1 METMWLNRNSDGKST
16 ALVTGGSVGLGLAIA
31 RELVA
36 RDFDVFI
43 CARTEADLKRATEI
57 EPALRA
63 IQADVASAADRE
75 RLMRTI
81 GEQTGG
87 RALDCLINN
96 AAIVRAHDYLNPFT
110 LKTDRAR
117 AELEINF
124 AAPIELIRLYLAGR
138 LGVTDGPAAIVNI
151 GTPGA
156 LFPLEANPLYSATK
170 AGLHM
175 FTQALRRQLA
185 DSPIKVIEVFPPSL
199 DTRLADQLDVASQA
213 ANGQDAID
221 EVARA
226 TVAGIL
232 DGTEV
237 VLGHPQS
244 RQLYEMIPQ
253 LDPAFVDQINAGVKR
268 RKGWDSEE
276 LS

>member
-1 METMWLNRNSDGKST
+1 MWLNRNSDGKST

-31 RELVA
+31 RELV
-36 RDFDVFI
+36 RHDFDVFI
-43 CARTEADLKRATEI
+43 CARTESDLRKATEI

-63 IQADVASAADRE
+63 IQADVASGADRE
-75 RLMRTI
+75 RLLRTI

-87 RALDCLINN
+87 RPLDCLINN

-110 LKTDRAR
+110 LKADRAR
-117 AELEINF
+117 AEIEINF

-138 LGVTDGPAAIVNI
+138 LADGPAAIVNI

-156 LFPLEANPLYSATK
+156 LFPLDANLLYSASK

-175 FTQALRRQLA
+175 FTMALRRQLA
-185 DSPIKVIEVFPPSL
+185 QSPIKVIEVFPPAL
-199 DTRLADQLDVASQA
+199 DTGLANQLDVASQA

-221 EVARA
+221 SVARE

-232 DGTEV
+232 NGTEV
-237 VLGHPQS
+237 ILAHEQS

-253 LDPAFVDQINAGVKR
+253 LDSAFVDQINAGVKR
-268 RKGWDSEE
+268 RKGWDSEPVGAAP
-276 LS
+276 